1 MQVRFGQGLDFAR
14 FSTSVKNLIYR
25 RLAPTIVL
33 SLDFLSSFNSSPGPR
48 PNNISSLHQ
57 INQGFFTQKK
67 TKVSAEK
74 PGAKEPPYPV
84 ESPSPPALP
93 PCSARNAPASSSR
106 PAGRTENPNVPRLAL
121 STWSPRRGVVENIW
135 RWATNLFMVWNGM
148 IYEIYLG
155 VECHI
160 YATKLYATYMPHSYM
175 GVGYVECICYISIDI
190 SKNWPASMVGWAP
203 PRIVFPSG
211 SCLPFSKCS
220 AASYWIHVE
229 AKLEADP
236 KLNPWYFMILH
247 HIRIINIYLSIF
259 VSTQLRF
266 PQFWPRC
273 TWRHCVSDSRCCCV
287 QCSLAASGVMRRM
300 EFCFI
305 LAKVH
310 ELPSSCV
317 LGLSCGSTSLRFFR
331 DALKGLVLNW
341 SRIGHE
347 LVMNW
352 S

>member
-1 MQVRFGQGLDFAR
+1 MVGLCRFGLDRVWISQDFQHQSKTLSIADWPQQLFYHWISYQALIPHQAPDR
-14 FSTSVKNLIYR
+14 PNISNLYQIR
-25 RLAPTIVL
+25 
-33 SLDFLSSFNSSPGPR
+33 DSSP
-48 PNNISSLHQ
+48 
-57 INQGFFTQKK
+57 QKK

-106 PAGRTENPNVPRLAL
+106 PAGHTENPNVPRLAL

-135 RWATNLFMVWNGM
+135 RWATNLFMVWNG
-148 IYEIYLG
+148 IYDEIYLG

-220 AASYWIHVE
+220 AASY
-229 AKLEADP
+229 
-236 KLNPWYFMILH
+236 
-247 HIRIINIYLSIF
+247 
-259 VSTQLRF
+259 
-266 PQFWPRC
+266 
-273 TWRHCVSDSRCCCV
+273 
-287 QCSLAASGVMRRM
+287 
-300 EFCFI
+300 
-305 LAKVH
+305 
-310 ELPSSCV
+310 
-317 LGLSCGSTSLRFFR
+317 
-331 DALKGLVLNW
+331 
-341 SRIGHE
+341 
-347 LVMNW
+347 
-352 S
+352 

>member
-33 SLDFLSSFNSSPGPR
+33 SLDFLSSFNSSPGPT
-48 PNNISSLHQ
+48 PNISSLHQ

-106 PAGRTENPNVPRLAL
+106 PAGHTENPNVPRLAL

-160 YATKLYATYMPHSYM
+160 YATKLYATYMPHSYIWVWNM
-175 GVGYVECICYISIDI
+175 WNVSAIYPLISARTGPLRWSAGLLQESFSRAAVACHFQSVARLHIE
-190 SKNWPASMVGWAP
+190 SMLKRNW
-203 PRIVFPSG
+203 
-211 SCLPFSKCS
+211 
-220 AASYWIHVE
+220 
-229 AKLEADP
+229 KLT
-236 KLNPWYFMILH
+236 
-247 HIRIINIYLSIF
+247 RS
-259 VSTQLRF
+259 
-266 PQFWPRC
+266 
-273 TWRHCVSDSRCCCV
+273 
-287 QCSLAASGVMRRM
+287 
-300 EFCFI
+300 
-305 LAKVH
+305 
-310 ELPSSCV
+310 
-317 LGLSCGSTSLRFFR
+317 
-331 DALKGLVLNW
+331 
-341 SRIGHE
+341 
-347 LVMNW
+347 
-352 S
+352 

>member
-106 PAGRTENPNVPRLAL
+106 PAGHTENPNVPRLAL

-135 RWATNLFMVWNGM
+135 RWATNLFMVWNG
-148 IYEIYLG
+148 IYDEIYLG

-160 YATKLYATYMPHSYM
+160 YATKLYAT
-175 GVGYVECICYISIDI
+175 
-190 SKNWPASMVGWAP
+190 
-203 PRIVFPSG
+203 
-211 SCLPFSKCS
+211 
-220 AASYWIHVE
+220 
-229 AKLEADP
+229 
-236 KLNPWYFMILH
+236 
-247 HIRIINIYLSIF
+247 
-259 VSTQLRF
+259 
-266 PQFWPRC
+266 
-273 TWRHCVSDSRCCCV
+273 
-287 QCSLAASGVMRRM
+287 
-300 EFCFI
+300 
-305 LAKVH
+305 
-310 ELPSSCV
+310 
-317 LGLSCGSTSLRFFR
+317 
-331 DALKGLVLNW
+331 
-341 SRIGHE
+341 
-347 LVMNW
+347 
-352 S
+352 

>member
-106 PAGRTENPNVPRLAL
+106 PAGHTENPNVPRLAL

-247 HIRIINIYLSIF
+247 HIRIINIYLSIYLFQPSCGFRSSGPVARGGTAFPTADAVASSALWLHLGWCAAWSF
-259 VSTQLRF
+259 VSSWPKCTSCH
-266 PQFWPRC
+266 PAAFWDCHVAAP
-273 TWRHCVSDSRCCCV
+273 
-287 QCSLAASGVMRRM
+287 ASGFSEM
-300 EFCFI
+300 
-305 LAKVH
+305 LWK
-310 ELPSSCV
+310 
-317 LGLSCGSTSLRFFR
+317 
-331 DALKGLVLNW
+331 DW
-341 SRIGHE
+341 SWIGHSG
-347 LVMNW
+347 LFQV